1 MNKPLRLALVLHS
14 VGVLY
19 PVVAGMG
26 IVGGGGNKVNKALLE
41 ALIADERVAL
51 TVITLAEPHAP
62 IMGLEAL
69 HYFQQSIYTSRA
81 GTLQE
86 IETFLINHPQDAV
99 LFSDVITT
107 IGSVL
112 LQSHSVGYRRGN
124 EPWWIQPITRLV
136 GRKRIIQQQQAFGNL
151 ANTPHRQVFAVSE
164 GVKQGYI
171 QHCGVPEQQCCVAY
185 PGVVQPTA
193 AEVANAR
200 LTQPIDTMVFGMVNT
215 TSFNKGGWVLLVAL
229 GLLRWVP
236 KMPPFKVIMVHP
248 KWEKDAWTWVLVRLL
263 GLHKLVQVLPFQ
275 PDMTLFYQA
284 IDVLILPSLN
294 EAFGLVVL
302 EAMSYGVVP
311 VVSSTAGVAE
321 IIEHAKNGFVFNR
334 KQQPIWQLYKVLKQL
349 LYNPVLVKTVGET
362 AIKTSKQFTWQHFT
376 DTIVERLQQN
386 IERL

>member
-1 MNKPLRLALVLHS
+1 
-14 VGVLY
+14 
-19 PVVAGMG
+19 
-26 IVGGGGNKVNKALLE
+26 
-41 ALIADERVAL
+41 
-51 TVITLAEPHAP
+51 
-62 IMGLEAL
+62 
-69 HYFQQSIYTSRA
+69 
-81 GTLQE
+81 
-86 IETFLINHPQDAV
+86 
-99 LFSDVITT
+99 
-107 IGSVL
+107 
-112 LQSHSVGYRRGN
+112 
-124 EPWWIQPITRLV
+124 
-136 GRKRIIQQQQAFGNL
+136 
-151 ANTPHRQVFAVSE
+151 
-164 GVKQGYI
+164 
-171 QHCGVPEQQCCVAY
+171 
-185 PGVVQPTA
+185 
-193 AEVANAR
+193 
-200 LTQPIDTMVFGMVNT
+200 MVFGMVNT

-263 GLHKLVQVLPFQ
+263 GLQKLVQVLPFQ

-376 DTIVERLQQN
+376 DTIVQCLQHN
-386 IERL
+386 VEGL